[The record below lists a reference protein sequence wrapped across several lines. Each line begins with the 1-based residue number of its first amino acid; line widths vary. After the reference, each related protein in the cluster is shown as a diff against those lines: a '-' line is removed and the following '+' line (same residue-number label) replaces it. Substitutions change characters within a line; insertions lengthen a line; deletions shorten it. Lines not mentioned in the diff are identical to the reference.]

1 MMRTTNIPNRPLAQI
16 IIRAI
21 LFLSIMPILFGVYWA
36 GDNRSLE

>member
-1 MMRTTNIPNRPLAQI
+1 MMRTTNIPNCPLAQI

-21 LFLSIMPILFGVYWA
+21 LSLSIMPILFGVYWA